1 MHSLEAMPLQ
11 VAERRGRGCE
21 NAAGVVFDLARPA
34 DDAELRGVLRDTP
47 MRGRMDVA
55 FLREPS
61 YFRAGSI
68 AGTFVQTIIARTR
81 GGVIAGAGT
90 RATRPAFLNGEEV
103 EAGCLGDLR
112 LRAEFRRSTIL
123 ARGYRFLRGLHEDG
137 RTRVYS
143 TVIVE
148 GNRLALETI
157 AANRAD
163 LPRYTYLGR
172 VLTPMIHLPLR
183 GRRSREAADRIE
195 RGSPALL
202 PRIVERLNENRLQ
215 FAPAYRVEDFSE
227 GKRFPGFRVEDF
239 RVLWRGGRME
249 AVIGIWDQRSF
260 KRTVVLGYH
269 GVLRALR
276 PLSRLLGPHALP
288 APGKA
293 IDFIYLAF
301 AAGDGV
307 PAFRALLERACV
319 DALKEDA
326 GIRYAT
332 LGLHERD
339 PRLPVLL
346 EHRHTPFAGRL
357 FAVTFDGPPRL
368 DGRVP
373 YVEAALL

>member
-1 MHSLEAMPLQ
+1 ML
-11 VAERRGRGCE
+11 ERRGSGGGK
-21 NAAGVVFDLARPA
+21 AAGVVFDLAGPP
-34 DDAELRGVLRDTP
+34 DDAGLRGLLRESP

-61 YFRAGSI
+61 YFRAASI
-68 AGTFVQTIIARTR
+68 AGTFVQTIIARAP

-90 RATRPAFLNGEEV
+90 RATRPAFLNGEV
-103 EAGCLGDLR
+103 IEAGCLGDLR
-112 LRAEFRRSTIL
+112 LRGEFRGRTIL

-137 RTRVYS
+137 RTQVYS

-163 LPRYTYLGR
+163 LPRYTDLGR
-172 VLTPMIHLPLR
+172 VVIPMIHLPIR
-183 GRRSREAADRIE
+183 GRRIREAGDRIE

-215 FAPAYRVEDFSE
+215 FAPVYRVEDFSD

-260 KRTVVLGYH
+260 RRTVVLGYH
-269 GVLRALR
+269 GVLRAVR
-276 PLSRLLGPHALP
+276 PLSRLLGPRALP

-301 AAGDGV
+301 AAADDV
-307 PAFRALLERACV
+307 PAFRALLEHACG

-339 PRLPVLL
+339 PRLPALL

-357 FAVTFDGPPRL
+357 FAVTFDGPPGL